1 MSVGISNILCGGF
14 YMSKGKVKYFN
25 DKKGWGFISGE
36 GLDRDVYVHYTQINM
51 EGYRTLKEGQE
62 VTYEL
67 LNSDR
72 GYQAKNVSPSQTN

>member
-1 MSVGISNILCGGF
+1 
-14 YMSKGKVKYFN
+14 MSKGKVKYFN
-25 DKKGWGFISGE
+25 DQKGWGFISEE

-72 GYQAKNVSPSQTN
+72 GYQAKNVSPSQAN